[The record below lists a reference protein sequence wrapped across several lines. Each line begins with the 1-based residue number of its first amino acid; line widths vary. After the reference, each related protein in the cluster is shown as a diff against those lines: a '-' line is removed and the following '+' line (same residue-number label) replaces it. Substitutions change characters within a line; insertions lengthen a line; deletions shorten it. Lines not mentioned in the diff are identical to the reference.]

1 MPLATP
7 VQEAQNE
14 RVHRRVTV
22 RRCAWL
28 SRTKGEQIQE
38 CVVMD
43 ETHKGARLA
52 VADPNEIP
60 NAFYIYLTLESSSRR
75 NCRVPWRSDKQ
86 IGVEFLD

>member
-1 MPLATP
+1 MSLVAPA
-7 VQEAQNE
+7 QEAQDE
-14 RVHRRVTV
+14 RVHRRMTV

-52 VADPNEIP
+52 VADPGGIP
-60 NAFYIYLTLESSSRR
+60 DNFYIYLTLESTSRR
-75 NCRVPWRSDKQ
+75 DCRVAWRSDKQ
-86 IGVEFLD
+86 VGVEFLD

>member
-1 MPLATP
+1 MPLVSLA
-7 VQEAQNE
+7 QEAQDE
-14 RVHRRVTV
+14 RVHRRATV

-52 VADPNEIP
+52 VADPGGIP
-60 NAFYIYLTLESSSRR
+60 DNFYIYLTLESSSRR
-75 NCRVPWRSDKQ
+75 NCRVAWRSDKQ
-86 IGVEFLD
+86 VGVEFLD

>member
-1 MPLATP
+1 MPLIAP
-7 VQEAQNE
+7 AQEAQDE
-14 RVHRRVTV
+14 RVHRRMTV

-52 VADPNEIP
+52 VADPGGIP
-60 NAFYIYLTLESSSRR
+60 DNFYIYLTLESTSRR
-75 NCRVPWRSDKQ
+75 DCRVAWRSDKQ
-86 IGVEFLD
+86 VGVEFLD

>member
-1 MPLATP
+1 MSLVAPA
-7 VQEAQNE
+7 QEAQDE
-14 RVHRRVTV
+14 RVHRRMTV

-52 VADPNEIP
+52 VADPGGIP
-60 NAFYIYLTLESSSRR
+60 DNFYIYLTLESSSRR
-75 NCRVPWRSDKQ
+75 NCRVAWRSDKQ
-86 IGVEFLD
+86 VGVEFLD

>member
-1 MPLATP
+1 MPLVAP
-7 VQEAQNE
+7 AQEAQDE
-14 RVHRRVTV
+14 RVHRRMTV

-52 VADPNEIP
+52 VADPGGIP
-60 NAFYIYLTLESSSRR
+60 DNFYIYLTLESTSRR
-75 NCRVPWRSDKQ
+75 DCRVAWRSDKQ
-86 IGVEFLD
+86 VGVEFLD